1 MAPLRR
7 QHGPGLVLVT
17 QSKKHR
23 AMAVL
28 IRTKLS
34 GLTLI
39 YSGLFTQGF
48 LKVFCLLKMPQGTSK
63 HVQQP
68 VRGEWQ
74 Q

>member
-1 MAPLRR
+1 
-7 QHGPGLVLVT
+7 
-17 QSKKHR
+17 
-23 AMAVL
+23 MAVL